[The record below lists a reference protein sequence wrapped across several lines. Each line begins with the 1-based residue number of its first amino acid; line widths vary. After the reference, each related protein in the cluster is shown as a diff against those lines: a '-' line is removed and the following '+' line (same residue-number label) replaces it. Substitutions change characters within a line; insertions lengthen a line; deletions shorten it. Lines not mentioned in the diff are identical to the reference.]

1 MHCAD
6 PFHSRV
12 VESRSVVSSLC
23 DPRDCRPPAPL
34 SMDLSGQEFWNGS
47 PLPSPGDLPDPGIE
61 PGSPAL
67 QADSLPSEPPGK
79 LVRVVRTWLVP
90 PSWELDPLQGR
101 DHPPPYP
108 EAAPVPSL
116 DLRRTLG
123 SNQEESGYWI
133 ISQGSQ
139 ANKDGKQSPERI
151 GVGAAGLEMADR
163 EK

>member
-1 MHCAD
+1 
-6 PFHSRV
+6 
-12 VESRSVVSSLC
+12 
-23 DPRDCRPPAPL
+23 
-34 SMDLSGQEFWNGS
+34 MDIFRQEFWNGL
-47 PLPSPGDLPDPGIE
+47 PLPSQGDLPDPGIE

-67 QADSLPSEPPGK
+67 QADSLSSEPPGK

-116 DLRRTLG
+116 DLRRTLEL
-123 SNQEESGYWI
+123 SQEESGHWI

-139 ANKDGKQSPERI
+139 ANQGGKQSQT
-151 GVGAAGLEMADR
+151 GFGMGAAGLEMAAR

>member
-1 MHCAD
+1 
-6 PFHSRV
+6 
-12 VESRSVVSSLC
+12 
-23 DPRDCRPPAPL
+23 
-34 SMDLSGQEFWNGS
+34 MDLSGQEFWNGS

-79 LVRVVRTWLVP
+79 LVRVFRTWLVP
-90 PSWELDPLQGR
+90 PSWKLDPLQGR

-108 EAAPVPSL
+108 EAALVPSL
-116 DLRRTLG
+116 DLRRTLE
-123 SNQEESGYWI
+123 SSQDESGHWI